1 MTQYHAENEVIVID
15 PIRRWGF
22 PDLRELFHYRDL
34 IYFMVLRNIKV
45 AYAQSVGGLAWA
57 FVQPAVQVLIFS
69 LVFGGL
75 LQLPSDGVPYPLF
88 SAVAVIPWTYMA
100 TVMNLGSSSLV
111 ANSGMLGKVYFPR
124 LIYLLNP
131 VIGGLVEFGISVF
144 LIAAVLLYYGQPMTQ
159 QLFLLPLVF
168 ILMLAVPFSIA
179 LWMSSL
185 TIRFRDFQI
194 IMGHLMRALIY
205 FVPVMYSSAE
215 ISPEWRSLYIINPL
229 VGVIEGYRACL
240 LGSPVYWD
248 SLIYSA
254 CVTTVLLVTGSLYFR
269 RMERIIVD
277 VI

>member
-1 MTQYHAENEVIVID
+1 MTEYHPENEITIID
-15 PIRRWGF
+15 PVHRWGF

-34 IYFMVLRNIKV
+34 IYFLVWRTVKV

-57 FVQPAVQVLIFS
+57 IVQPAVQVLVFS
-69 LVFGGL
+69 VVFGSL
-75 LQLPSDGVPYPLF
+75 LQLDSDGVPYPLF

-100 TVMNLGSSSLV
+100 SVMTSGSNSLV
-111 ANSGMLGKVYFPR
+111 TNSRMLGKVYFPR
-124 LIYLLNP
+124 LIFLLTP
-131 VIGGLVEFGISVF
+131 SICGLVEFGVSIL
-144 LIAAVLLYYGQPMTQ
+144 LIIAVLVYYGQSLTQ
-159 QLFLLPLVF
+159 QIVLLPAVF
-168 ILMLAVPFSIA
+168 ILMLAAPFSVA
-179 LWMSSL
+179 LWLSSL

-205 FVPVMYSSAE
+205 FVPVMYASSE
-215 ISPEWRSLYIINPL
+215 IAPEWRPYYIINPM

-248 SLIYSA
+248 SLAYSA
-254 CVTTVLLVTGSLYFR
+254 CITAVLLVTGSLYFR